1 MRRGTT
7 TSIAGGTVAAALV
20 GALALA
26 GPAQAKGIDSVTL
39 DGPGLAGPV
48 VLSTSGNGTTLVDHR
63 DRSVSLIDELDPWV
77 VMGGT
82 PVDLLPE
89 APTRDLGPAYTATWR
104 MFGVT
109 TPVEQDVYPFAAG
122 GPLVHI
128 PAEPIWDYNTRDTWY
143 RVPDT
148 TLATLADVGVIA
160 ATESRSGRSYAVMD
174 RTTTPSS
181 PSSGDP
187 AWPEAIAGAVAAAVL
202 AGVAGATVVRR
213 RRARR
218 RQRVAPVP
226 L

>member
-1 MRRGTT
+1 MRRGITM
-7 TSIAGGTVAAALV
+7 SIAGGTVAAALV
-20 GALALA
+20 AALALA
-26 GPAQAKGIDSVTL
+26 GPAWAKGIESVTL

-48 VLSTSGNGTTLVDHR
+48 VLSTSGNGTTLVEHR
-63 DRSVSLIDELDPWV
+63 DLPVSLVDELDPWV

-82 PVDLLPE
+82 PTDLMPE
-89 APTRDLGPAYTATWR
+89 APTGDLGPAYSATWR
-104 MFGVT
+104 MHGST
-109 TPVEQDVYPFAAG
+109 SPVEQDVYPFAAG

-128 PAEPIWDYNTRDTWY
+128 PAEPIWDYDTRDTWY
-143 RVPDT
+143 RVPDA
-148 TLATLADVGVIA
+148 TLATLADIGVIA
-160 ATESRSGRSYAVMD
+160 ATESRSGRSYAVID

-181 PSSGDP
+181 PASGDP

-218 RQRVAPVP
+218 RERVAPVP